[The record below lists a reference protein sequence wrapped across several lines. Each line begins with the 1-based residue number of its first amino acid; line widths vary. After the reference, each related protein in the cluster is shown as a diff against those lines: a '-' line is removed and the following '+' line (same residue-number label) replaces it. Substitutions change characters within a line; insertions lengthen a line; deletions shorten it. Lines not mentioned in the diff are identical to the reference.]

1 MPVVVDT
8 ELAAGTS
15 GGRGRRWSRRT
26 WPTAVAD
33 AIEQPRFDVFVPRSM
48 SAFVRVLALLPER
61 ARVRLARFTVPDQVK
76 ETDQAARREYEAG
89 AVERPARDLPSGAPP
104 PA

>member
-15 GGRGRRWSRRT
+15 GGRGRT
-26 WPTAVAD
+26 LQPEDVATAVAD
-33 AIEQPRFDVFVPRSM
+33 AIERPRFDVFVPRSM

-89 AVERPARDLPSGAPP
+89 QVERRG
-104 PA
+104 